1 MIDYAGKTVLVTGA
15 ASGIGRALSQAFAA
29 RGARIVA
36 VDRDEQGVETLVRE
50 LGSQSFAR
58 VVDLG
63 DPTAAERLIPDV
75 WSSIGPIDVVCSNAG
90 VGRNKRLVN
99 EKPRDEVIGQLFQI
113 NLFAALQIA
122 QGYVRCLDGDGRR
135 GRLMITGSENSL
147 SVPSAV
153 KGAGLGLYGATKH
166 GVLIMAE
173 WMRDELAAKPVDL
186 HILLPGAVY
195 TGLTSAA
202 IPDPARAPPELGLL
216 MPERCAEIAL
226 DGMDK
231 GLFYIPTHAHLIE
244 DMQARHDGMRAAT
257 IALGLKG

>member
-1 MIDYAGKTVLVTGA
+1 MIDYTGKTVLVTGA
-15 ASGIGRALSQAFAA
+15 ASGIGLALAHAFVA
-29 RGARIVA
+29 RGARVVA
-36 VDRDEQGVETLVRE
+36 VDVNADALEGVAQQ
-50 LGSQSFAR
+50 LGNGSTTR

-63 DPTAAERLIPDV
+63 DPEAAEQLVRAV
-75 WSSIGPIDVVCSNAG
+75 WAEIGPVDVLCSNAG
-90 VGRNKRLVN
+90 VGRNKRLIN
-99 EKPRDEVIGQLFQI
+99 EQPRADVIKRLFQV

-122 QGYVRCLDGDGRR
+122 QAYVRCLEGAGRR

-153 KGAGLGLYGATKH
+153 KGAGLGLYAATKH

-173 WMRDELAAKPVDL
+173 WMRDEFAARPIDM

-195 TGLTSAA
+195 TGLTAGA
-202 IPDPARAPPELGLL
+202 IPDPANAPPELGLL

-231 GLFYIPTHAHLIE
+231 GLFYIPTHAHLID
-244 DMQARHDGMRAAT
+244 DMGARYEAMRAAT
-257 IALGLKG
+257 AALGLKT